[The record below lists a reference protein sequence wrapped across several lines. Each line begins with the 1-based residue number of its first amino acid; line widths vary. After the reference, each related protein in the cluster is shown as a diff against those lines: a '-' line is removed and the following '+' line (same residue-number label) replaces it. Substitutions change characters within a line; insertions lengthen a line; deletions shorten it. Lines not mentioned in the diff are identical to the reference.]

1 MKLMQWKLTKRQ
13 IMIRLILLGILCVI
27 GLVLLYMRACPKWK
41 PREVTIEANALT
53 LKAAEMNPC
62 ININGMT
69 QETRILPPEGYTRT
83 EAAEDSFT
91 AFLRQQPLYPADS
104 PIYVHDGSIASA
116 TGLAAVYTMDTG
128 TANLQQCAD
137 SIIRLYSEYYWQ
149 QDMKER
155 IAFHTTSGFLLDYP
169 SWRDGKRA
177 LVLGNFVTWVPL
189 ARADDS
195 YEQFLNYLVT
205 VMSYAGTLSLE
216 EESAPVSLADARVGD
231 FFCRGG
237 SPGHV
242 ILIVDEAVNADGD
255 RCVLLGQGVIPAQSF
270 HILCH
275 DDENPWYR
283 IEDITFPFQTSGY
296 TFATEDALR
305 RWNEGL

>member
-1 MKLMQWKLTKRQ
+1 MKWMQRKLTKRQ
-13 IMIRLILLGILCVI
+13 IAIRLSLLGILCI
-27 GLVLLYMRACPKWK
+27 IALVLLYMRTCPTWK
-41 PREVTIEANALT
+41 HREVIVEADLLT
-53 LKAAEMNPC
+53 GKAAERNPC
-62 ININGMT
+62 IDISGMT

-83 EAAEDSFT
+83 EAAEDSF
-91 AFLRQQPLYPADS
+91 ASFLRQQPVYPADS
-104 PIYVHDGSIASA
+104 PIYVHDGSTASA

-137 SIIRLYSEYYWQ
+137 SIIRLYSEYDWQ
-149 QDMKER
+149 QGRQDQ
-155 IAFHTTSGFLLDYP
+155 IAFHTTSGFLLDYA
-169 SWRDGKRA
+169 SWREGKRA
-177 LVLGNFVTWVPL
+177 LVLGDFVTWVPI
-189 ARADDS
+189 ARFDDS

-205 VMSYAGTLSLE
+205 VMRYAGTLSLE
-216 EESAPVSLADARVGD
+216 AESTPVSLADARVGD

-242 ILIVDEAVNADGD
+242 ILIVDEAVNEEGD
-255 RCVLLGQGVIPAQSF
+255 RCVLLGQGVMPAQSF
-270 HILCH
+270 HILCQ

-283 IEDITFPFQTSGY
+283 IADITFPFQTSGY